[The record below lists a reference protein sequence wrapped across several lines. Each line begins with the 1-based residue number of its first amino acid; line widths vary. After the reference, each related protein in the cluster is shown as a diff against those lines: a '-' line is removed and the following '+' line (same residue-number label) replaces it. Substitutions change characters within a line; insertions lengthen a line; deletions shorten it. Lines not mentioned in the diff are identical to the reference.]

1 MLAQAIGGQEMAPHG
16 VLNAC
21 QQDILWAPVTAAEGK
36 GIGPKP
42 IPTPGCHYGH
52 VLDAMPL
59 DIGQLIAL
67 APGGGSGW
75 SRFSVQTS

>member
-1 MLAQAIGGQEMAPHG
+1 MASHG

-36 GIGPKP
+36 GIGLKP
-42 IPTPGCHYGH
+42 VPTPNCQHSH

-59 DIGQLIAL
+59 DIGQLIAP
-67 APGGGSGW
+67 APGGGASQ
-75 SRFSVQTS
+75 SHIPVQTS